1 MYERMRKTTL
11 AVDGMHCGSCV
22 AAVSSALRRLPS
34 VHVERAV
41 VGEVTVT
48 HDSVAAPR
56 GALVS
61 AIEHAGYQ
69 VGEEGGVAQPTQ
81 GGCCGS
87 RRPQPSIDA
96 HLTSRAHGHRQ
107 PR

>member
-1 MYERMRKTTL
+1 MYKRMQKTTL
-11 AVDGMHCGSCV
+11 FINGMHCGSCV
-22 AAVSSALRRLPS
+22 TAVSSALQRLPS
-34 VHVERAV
+34 VHVERAA

-48 HDSVAAPR
+48 HDPVATPR

-69 VGEEGGVAQPTQ
+69 VAEERAAVHSAQ

-96 HLTSRAHGHRQ
+96 RLTSRAHGHGQAR
-107 PR
+107 